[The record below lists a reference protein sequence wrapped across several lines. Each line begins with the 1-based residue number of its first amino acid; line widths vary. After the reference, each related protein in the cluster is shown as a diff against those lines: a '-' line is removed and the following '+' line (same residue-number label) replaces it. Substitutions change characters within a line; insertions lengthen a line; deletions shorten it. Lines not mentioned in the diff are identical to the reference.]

1 MAARAAQDPL
11 RDAEQL
17 DDALGRLAVATWPM
31 ATASGGVGGN
41 VRRDRATAARAGPTD
56 CGAAPLRPRGE
67 DAAAG
72 RPRGRSSRPAAT
84 RLTQRTTGP
93 PATAG
98 QLVRVHQAAARF
110 FRGQLRASWAPGY
123 LSNRGFDAVT
133 QNRWLAGYAPAGGA
147 ALTRHLRAH
156 GYADAVIEAAGL
168 ARRSRRGALVD
179 TFRDRAMLPIRD
191 SDGAIVAFIGRA
203 PDRARPSVPKYFNSP
218 RTVLYSKRE
227 VLFGLWEARGLF
239 ADGARPVL
247 VEGPLDVI
255 AVTAA
260 GSDRFAG
267 VAPCGTALTG
277 EHVAALGRL
286 CDLQA
291 TGVIVAFDPDQ
302 AGRKAAV
309 AAYHLLSS
317 VTGGVAWA
325 SAVSGQDPADLLR
338 DEGPAALADVLA
350 ERTCPLADLVVDAQ
364 VDGWRRW
371 LCYPEGQ
378 FNALRAAAPVIAA
391 MPPGHVARQVAR
403 LSGRLGL
410 DHPTVTEAVT
420 DALTGLV
427 TCPNPVRPG

>member
-17 DDALGRLAVATWPM
+17 DGALGRLAVATWPM

-72 RPRGRSSRPAAT
+72 RPRGRSSWSAAT
-84 RLTQRTTGP
+84 RLTERTTGP

-191 SDGAIVAFIGRA
+191 SGGAIVAFIGRA
-203 PDRARPSVPKYFNSP
+203 P
-218 RTVLYSKRE
+218 
-227 VLFGLWEARGLF
+227 
-239 ADGARPVL
+239 DGARPVL

-391 MPPGHVARQVAR
+391 MPPRHVARQVAR